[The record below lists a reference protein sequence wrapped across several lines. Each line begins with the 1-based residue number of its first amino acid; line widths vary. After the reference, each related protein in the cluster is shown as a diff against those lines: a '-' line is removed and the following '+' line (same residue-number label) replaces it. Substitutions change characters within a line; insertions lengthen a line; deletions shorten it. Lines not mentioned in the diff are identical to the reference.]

1 MSSLSFVVSTR
12 TGNEL
17 EVNRPKTVKLSDGDC
32 GIRRMDEITLFFI
45 FSLHLLEMHW
55 EWFTR
60 DDEIPLLAATSDYGF
75 MRDKRFFYPIK
86 LSHTPIKTFSN

>member
-1 MSSLSFVVSTR
+1 
-12 TGNEL
+12 
-17 EVNRPKTVKLSDGDC
+17 
-32 GIRRMDEITLFFI
+32 
-45 FSLHLLEMHW
+45 MHW

-75 MRDKRFFYPIK
+75 MRDKRFFYAIK